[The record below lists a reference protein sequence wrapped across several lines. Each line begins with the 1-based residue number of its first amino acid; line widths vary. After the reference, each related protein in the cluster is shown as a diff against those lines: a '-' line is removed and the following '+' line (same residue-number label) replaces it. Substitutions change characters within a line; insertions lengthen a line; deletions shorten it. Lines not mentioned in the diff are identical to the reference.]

1 MEISTVSP
9 AYAERAM
16 LHSCQPA
23 ELPLAAFQAPVVPVP
38 VQLSTPF
45 HVW

>member
-9 AYAERAM
+9 AYAERSM

-23 ELPLAAFQAPVVPVP
+23 ELPLAAFQAPVVPVGVHVVGP
-38 VQLSTPF
+38 VW
-45 HVW
+45 VW

>member
-9 AYAERAM
+9 AYAERSM

-38 VQLSTPF
+38 VHALAPS